1 MKPSFFVAGRYLWSK
16 KSHQLIQLISWVSLL
31 SILVCTAALFVI
43 LSVFNGLQSFI
54 GERFNTFHADVEI
67 TAAKGKTFALTQEQL
82 AALRGLDGV
91 EYLSEVCC
99 DMAVLAYEDRQFIAR
114 LKGVAPDYYRMKR
127 LDTTIFAGFF
137 AVESDGL
144 PLAVLGAGVQQKL
157 RCSISGYIGNS
168 IAVYYPKRSK
178 RLATANPMQG
188 VRMEQLTPVGGFV
201 SGTEY
206 DANYVFTSLE
216 FMRQLTE
223 HEVEATSVEL
233 RVSPNVPVRKVVA
246 AVEKLLGPEFRVLDQ
261 YQQEYELYKVMKSEK
276 WAIFA
281 ILSFILLIASFN
293 MIGMMAVLV
302 LDKKKDVGIFY
313 AMGAGT
319 SFIRKVFVQEGVL
332 ISGIGTLAGLVVGFV
347 LCWAQKTFHLVR
359 FGDGDY
365 GLLQAYPVEMQFSD
379 MLCIFAVVLC
389 ITLPAMIVPVVRI
402 SDRIFKNIRH
412 E

>member
-1 MKPSFFVAGRYLWSK
+1 M
-16 KSHQLIQLISWVSLL
+16 
-31 SILVCTAALFVI
+31 
-43 LSVFNGLQSFI
+43 
-54 GERFNTFHADVEI
+54 
-67 TAAKGKTFALTQEQL
+67 
-82 AALRGLDGV
+82 
-91 EYLSEVCC
+91 
-99 DMAVLAYEDRQFIAR
+99 
-114 LKGVAPDYYRMKR
+114 
-127 LDTTIFAGFF
+127 
-137 AVESDGL
+137 
-144 PLAVLGAGVQQKL
+144 
-157 RCSISGYIGNS
+157 
-168 IAVYYPKRSK
+168 
-178 RLATANPMQG
+178 
-188 VRMEQLTPVGGFV
+188 
-201 SGTEY
+201 
-206 DANYVFTSLE
+206 
-216 FMRQLTE
+216 
-223 HEVEATSVEL
+223 
-233 RVSPNVPVRKVVA
+233 
-246 AVEKLLGPEFRVLDQ
+246 LDQ

-332 ISGIGTLAGLVVGFV
+332 ISGIGTLAGLAVGFV

-379 MLCIFAVVLC
+379 MLCIFVVVLC

>member
-1 MKPSFFVAGRYLWSK
+1 MKVPFFVAKRYLWSE
-16 KSHQLIQLISWVSLL
+16 KSHQLIQLISWVSLA

-67 TAAKGKTFALTQEQL
+67 TARKGKTFALTQEQL
-82 AALRGLDGV
+82 AALRGLEGV

-127 LDTTIFAGFF
+127 LDTTVYTGKFAT
-137 AVESDGL
+137 ESGEF
-144 PLAVLGAGVQQKL
+144 PLAVLGAGVEQKL
-157 RCSISGYIGNS
+157 HCGMAGYISNGLT
-168 IAVYYPKRSK
+168 VYYPNRRQ
-178 RLATANPMQG
+178 RLMAANPMQG
-188 VRMEQLTPVGGFV
+188 IRSETLTPVGCFF
-201 SGTEY
+201 SATEY
-206 DANYVFTSLE
+206 DASYVMTSLS
-216 FMRQLTE
+216 FMQRLTG
-223 HEVEATSVEL
+223 HEGEVTSVEL

-246 AVEKLLGPEFRVLDQ
+246 AVEKLLGQDFQVLDQ
-261 YQQEYELYKVMKSEK
+261 YQQEAEMYRVMRSEK

-319 SFIRKVFVQEGVL
+319 SFIRKVFVQEGLL
-332 ISGIGTLAGLVVGFV
+332 IAGIGTLAGMLLGFAV
-347 LCWAQKTFHLVR
+347 CWAQKTFQIVR
-359 FGDGDY
+359 LGSG
-365 GLLQAYPVEMQFSD
+365 GTPYPVEIHGTD
-379 MLCIFAVVLC
+379 MLAIAAVVLC
-389 ITLPAMIVPVVRI
+389 ITLPAMLIPVVRI
-402 SDRIFKNIRH
+402 SDRLFKNIRH